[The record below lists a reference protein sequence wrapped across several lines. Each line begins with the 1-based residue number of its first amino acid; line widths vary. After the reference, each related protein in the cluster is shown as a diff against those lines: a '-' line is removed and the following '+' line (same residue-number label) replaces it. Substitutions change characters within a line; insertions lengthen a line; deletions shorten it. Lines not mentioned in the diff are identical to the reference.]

1 MFIQFQSSLSK
12 ICDPKRRRP
21 QLVDHSRNDFVQLFF
36 RRIIPNILPLFGR
49 ILKSSRIVRDILY
62 LKVDHVQSPLKSL
75 LQ

>member
-12 ICDPKRRRP
+12 ICDPKRHRP

-36 RRIIPNILPLFGR
+36 RRIIPNILPLFCHF
-49 ILKSSRIVRDILY
+49 LKSSRIVKDILY
-62 LKVDHVQSPLKSL
+62 NKANYEKSPLRSL